1 MFDPKSL
8 FPAKAFAVTELDDE
22 RLLYDADAGV
32 IHLLN
37 PAAGVIW
44 SLCDGRH
51 DVAEMG
57 AVLRRRFA
65 VPPTCD
71 LEGQVCELIAEL
83 MERKLLTTAP
93 G

>member
-1 MFDPKSL
+1 MVDPRFL
-8 FPAKAFAVTELDDE
+8 LPANCLAVTELDDE

-37 PAAGVIW
+37 APASLIW

-51 DVAEMG
+51 GVAEMS
-57 AVLRRRFA
+57 AALRRRFA
-65 VPPTCD
+65 VPAGCD
-71 LEGQVCELIAEL
+71 LDGQVCQTLAEL
-83 MERKLLTTAP
+83 VDRNVLAAP